1 MNNPVTLATLGTQD
15 TGRRQTKQIKK
26 NTENWKDEQHGPHQK
41 QVMKSGAREGHYLTC
56 LRITIWS
63 EYILKAMPSYWVRE
77 WSNIIEGNVCKYGYY
92 VNMDIMSNFV
102 SLHTNYTEMKGIRSI
117 CNVYCWIMIDTE
129 TQKWKIKGFTI
140 KFCTVLFV
148 KK

>member
-1 MNNPVTLATLGTQD
+1 MDNPETLATLGTQD

-26 NTENWKDEQHGPHQK
+26 KHRKLKRWATRTPPK

-63 EYILKAMPSYWVRE
+63 EYILKAMPSYWVRK

-102 SLHTNYTEMKGIRSI
+102 SLHTNYTEMKGIRSM
-117 CNVYCWIMIDTE
+117 CNVYCWIMNDTE
-129 TQKWKIKGFTI
+129 IQKWKIKGFTI